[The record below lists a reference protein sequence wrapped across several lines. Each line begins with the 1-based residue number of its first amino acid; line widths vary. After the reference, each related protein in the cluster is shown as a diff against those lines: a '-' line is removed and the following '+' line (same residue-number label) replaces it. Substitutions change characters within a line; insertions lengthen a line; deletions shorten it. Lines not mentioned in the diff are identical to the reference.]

1 MYVFFKFS
9 ILLLRSFNNSLFDLE
24 QSFRD
29 FFGNIFSRQV
39 SRGTKCLCQNLSF
52 SFADHSDVCMC
63 RIFVFMVLKLS
74 ILVASLFLL
83 FLTWLP
89 IHRFLWK
96 SHKANNMPPNSVV
109 GFTTGSHYCW
119 WWIENQVSCYS
130 LSTQKALQFWLLL
143 LELHWLTL
151 VPASPAAVRHRGTV
165 AALQRPPSSSP
176 WRP

>member
-83 FLTWLP
+83 FLT
-89 IHRFLWK
+89 
-96 SHKANNMPPNSVV
+96 
-109 GFTTGSHYCW
+109 
-119 WWIENQVSCYS
+119 
-130 LSTQKALQFWLLL
+130 
-143 LELHWLTL
+143 
-151 VPASPAAVRHRGTV
+151 
-165 AALQRPPSSSP
+165 
-176 WRP
+176 

>member
-1 MYVFFKFS
+1 MFFFNFQFFFS
-9 ILLLRSFNNSLFDLE
+9 DHSIILFFDLE

-83 FLTWLP
+83 FLT
-89 IHRFLWK
+89 
-96 SHKANNMPPNSVV
+96 
-109 GFTTGSHYCW
+109 
-119 WWIENQVSCYS
+119 
-130 LSTQKALQFWLLL
+130 
-143 LELHWLTL
+143 
-151 VPASPAAVRHRGTV
+151 
-165 AALQRPPSSSP
+165 
-176 WRP
+176 